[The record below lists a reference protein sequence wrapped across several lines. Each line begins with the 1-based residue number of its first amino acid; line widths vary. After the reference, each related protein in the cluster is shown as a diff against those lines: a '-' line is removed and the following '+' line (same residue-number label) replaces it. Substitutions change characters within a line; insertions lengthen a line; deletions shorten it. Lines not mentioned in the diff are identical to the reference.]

1 MGDTMTRRRPRT
13 PTVPALRVVLAG
25 GSDTFRQGLQ
35 VLLQAGGVDVVASVR
50 EPGELKDAVGSLAP
64 DLAIV
69 DACLSPGARDSGV
82 QAALALKGER
92 PDVGVI
98 VVASHPEPQDM
109 QRLVDGA
116 EGGMGYLLSDTVEDV
131 LGLLDALRRV
141 ASGGLALS
149 PEVVQPMM
157 LERGQAAPLSRLS
170 ARDHEVLSLVAQGQS
185 NSGIAS
191 ALLLSAK
198 TTDSHVTG
206 LLQELGVQHDGT
218 ENGRARAT
226 LSLLRSR

>member
-1 MGDTMTRRRPRT
+1 MTRRRSRAQP
-13 PTVPALRVVLAG
+13 VAALRVVLAG
-25 GSDTFRQGLQ
+25 GSAAFRQGLQ
-35 VLLQAGGVDVVASVR
+35 VLLEAGGVDVVASVQ
-50 EPGELKDAVGSLAP
+50 EPSALGDAVRSLAP
-64 DLAIV
+64 DLVIV
-69 DACLSPGARDSGV
+69 DACLSPRALDSGV
-82 QAALALKGER
+82 EAALALKGER

-98 VVASHPEPQDM
+98 VVANHPEPQDM

-116 EGGMGYLLSDTVEDV
+116 GSGLGYLLSDTVQDV

-141 ASGGLALS
+141 AGGGLALS
-149 PEVVQPMM
+149 PEVVKPLI

-170 ARDHEVLSLVAQGQS
+170 ARDHEVLSLVAQGHS

-198 TTDSHVTG
+198 TADSHVTG
-206 LLQELGVQHDGT
+206 LLQELGVEHDGT

-226 LSLLRSR
+226 LSLLRSS